1 MLIKEKMIKNTNN
14 EVNRRIIFNTI
25 MFILM
30 ILVNLIADFI
40 SLDGIKATQILSI
53 NPALFSP
60 ANYTYFIW
68 SFIFIGLG
76 AFTIYQYKAFN
87 GKNKKLGAVIMDIS
101 IFFVISAIG
110 QIGWVFALHWNNIP
124 LTVVHLIFIIIALII
139 TYTRIN
145 NSELPKKDERFFKIP
160 FSIFFA
166 WVTSMFLVNISVWL
180 QNIGWTG
187 CSMSEQTWTILATL
201 LLFIIGVTITYVF
214 NDVAYGSTILWA
226 LVGIL
231 VKHISKS
238 GFAGQYI
245 WIIACLVIS
254 IILMSFTIA
263 RILYRNK
270 IFDVCSAR
278 KADI

>member
-1 MLIKEKMIKNTNN
+1 MLVKEKMIKNTNK
-14 EVNRRIIFNTI
+14 EVNRRILLNTI

-40 SLDGIKATQILSI
+40 SLNGVKATQILSI

-68 SFIFIGLG
+68 SFIFIALG

-87 GKNKKLGAVIMDIS
+87 GKDKKLGNLIMDIS

-110 QIGWVFALHWNNIP
+110 EIGWVFALRWNNIP
-124 LTVVHLIFIIIALII
+124 LTIVHLIFIIVALII

-145 NSELPKKDERFFKIP
+145 NSDLPKKDELFLKTP
-160 FSIFFA
+160 FSIYFA
-166 WVTSMFLVNISVWL
+166 WVTSMFLVNMSVWL
-180 QNIGWTG
+180 ENIGWTG
-187 CSMSEQTWTILATL
+187 CSISEQTWTILATL

-214 NDVAYGSTILWA
+214 NDFAYGLTVLWA

-245 WIIACLVIS
+245 WIIACLAIS
-254 IILMSFTIA
+254 IILMSFIIV

-270 IFDVCSAR
+270 IFEVFSAR